1 MSPENENWS
10 TIDEV
15 AEHLRVTK
23 DTIRAW
29 IREGK
34 IPNYKVGKQYRFML
48 SEIDEWVK
56 SGKSAEINKAPD

>member
-1 MSPENENWS
+1 MLADNEKWS

-15 AEHLRVTK
+15 AEYLRVTK

-29 IREGK
+29 IRENK
-34 IPNYKVGKQYRFML
+34 IPNYKVGKQYRFKL

-56 SGKSAEINKAPD
+56 SGKSAEIV

>member
-1 MSPENENWS
+1 MPMGNENWS

-15 AEHLRVTK
+15 ADYLRVTK

-29 IREGK
+29 IRESK
-34 IPNYKVGKQYRFML
+34 IPSYRVGKQYRFKL

-56 SGKSAEINKAPD
+56 SGKSADII